1 MVSSIL
7 KRAVA
12 QHKNP
17 PAPAV
22 AVEQVAKTET
32 VEPHRSDI
40 LKGLANIESWLRTE
54 VAATKFDVSDKTAV
68 DYLKKAARLNTARP
82 QAGEPPDL
90 NALTNKASTF
100 FAYRAALRYD
110 ACQRATSSLRAYEKA
125 RKAKDEPAKK
135 AAYRVMLEAAA
146 DLKMYPRDAQPGI
159 PNSKHVALG
168 LSDEK
173 QKSAFKKDSAKG
185 VTDRETS
192 KLKAANGIQKI
203 DDWRSKIFDRLVHV
217 KSPWLTL
224 AAVGALTGA
233 RPEELDGVT
242 IERTKDGG
250 LVFVIKGA
258 KVSDTKGQPW
268 RRITVKD
275 SGKEFAHLWAL
286 AEKTFTVTVP
296 PVRDYPD
303 AYSVALARAGAF
315 VFPKRAPR
323 MSAYVYRHALASDLK
338 ADGFAAEQ
346 ISATLGHSVT
356 KTASYY
362 GRAIGGK
369 TGVRQLVAEVPRA
382 IKMNHANPF
391 ATPTP
396 PASNDDIQVFK
407 TPNFDSLGM

>member
-1 MVSSIL
+1 MASSIL

-12 QHKNP
+12 LNKKP
-17 PAPAV
+17 TAPAV
-22 AVEQVAKTET
+22 AVEQVDKTET
-32 VEPHRSDI
+32 VEPHRSEI

-159 PNSKHVALG
+159 PNAAHVGLG
-168 LSDEK
+168 LVDEK
-173 QKSAFKKDSAKG
+173 QKSAFKKDTAKG
-185 VTDRETS
+185 VTNRETS

-203 DDWRSKIFDRLVHV
+203 DNWRGKIFDRLVQV

-233 RPEELDGVT
+233 RPDELDGVT
-242 IERTKDGG
+242 IERKNGA

-258 KVSDTKGQPW
+258 KVSDTAGQPW

-275 SGKEFAHLWAL
+275 TGQEFAHLWAL
-286 AEKTFTVTVP
+286 TEKPFTVTVP

-303 AYSVALARAGAF
+303 AYSVALARAGAQ
-315 VFPKRAPR
+315 VLPKKAPR

-346 ISATLGHSVT
+346 ISATLGHAVS

-382 IKMNHANPF
+382 IKMNHENPF
-391 ATPTP
+391 TSPAPA
-396 PASNDDIQVFK
+396 ASNGDIETFT
-407 TPNFDSLGM
+407 TPSWGL